1 MSFENAESVAQELKL
16 YTENDGDLYRQK
28 TTPILK
34 NLVTKQAQGK
44 YDHELAA
51 QAFMYLAEAGARK
64 YAREFDRDE
73 SRWHAIF
80 PVEVRRQV
88 AAEWRD
94 EFEVEAK
101 LGNYD
106 HLLPKKY
113 QKPSPPPK
121 KAPRKKAKTTSRS
134 PHDFDRHARQSG
146 YRDGIEYSNHHDV
159 IKNDVPLSLAAELFP
174 KKYDVENQAYYL
186 GVSKRDVVTQSE
198 HYRRNLQIYASGFN
212 QAIIAVIDAAEGN

>member
-1 MSFENAESVAQELKL
+1 MSFENAESVAQELKMF
-16 YTENDGDLYRQK
+16 TENDGDIYRQS

-34 NLVTKQAQGK
+34 NLVTKRAQGK

-51 QAFMYLAEAGARK
+51 QTFMYLAEAGARK

-113 QKPSPPPK
+113 QKKPT
-121 KAPRKKAKTTSRS
+121 AKTKAAKKKDER
-134 PHDFDRHARQSG
+134 
-146 YRDGIEYSNHHDV
+146 
-159 IKNDVPLSLAAELFP
+159 SLAA
-174 KKYDVENQAYYL
+174 QAGYHDGTEWANETNPSRSEVNDLLRPGHVYPDESLINALESTKLAKVL
-186 GVSKRDVVTQSE
+186 GISVRDVKNRTNAFHDACGS
-198 HYRRNLQIYASGFN
+198 YN
-212 QAIIAVIDAAEGN
+212 QNFQLAATRFLDAIESN